1 MRRADTVLQGDG
13 NPAGVLT
20 GALAIGSAL
29 TTGATATA
37 TVVNSAGAAVGT
49 ALGSTPSVSVT
60 PHSGGGS
67 ANNPL
72 APVSSLLTT
81 LTGALPR

>member
-1 MRRADTVLQGDG
+1 MG
-13 NPAGVLT
+13 AGA
-20 GALAIGSAL
+20 GAAGSTAGAIGSAL

-60 PHSGGGS
+60 LHSGGGS

>member
-1 MRRADTVLQGDG
+1 M
-13 NPAGVLT
+13 
-20 GALAIGSAL
+20 L

-67 ANNPL
+67 ANNPP

-81 LTGALPR
+81 LMGAPPR

>member
-20 GALAIGSAL
+20 GALANGPAL
-29 TTGATATA
+29 ATGATATA

-60 PHSGGGS
+60 PHSGGS